1 MNKPLC
7 VLILLCALPAHAA
20 QTGCVQGDC
29 VDGTGTLYYTGGNR
43 YEGQFKAGVV
53 HGQGALTYIG
63 NPITSG
69 NRYEGQFKGGTFHG
83 QGTYTFADGTKY
95 VGDWKAGIRH
105 GQGTLTMPIG
115 YEYVGG
121 WKVGKQHGQGTLTV
135 SDPHGSKYV
144 GAFVDGKQ
152 HGQGTLTLS
161 SGIKYVGAFADGAMH
176 GQGTCRT
183 ISWMDLS
190 GLSPKAWS
198 RMIKPVSSVQVTVA
212 MLLCWLLPGMTDIS
226 SVR

>member
-1 MNKPLC
+1 MVSMNKPLC

-105 GQGTLTMPIG
+105 GQGTLT
-115 YEYVGG
+115 
-121 WKVGKQHGQGTLTV
+121 V

-198 RMIKPVSSVQVTVA
+198 RMIKPVSS
-212 MLLCWLLPGMTDIS
+212 
-226 SVR
+226 

>member
-105 GQGTLTMPIG
+105 GQGTLT
-115 YEYVGG
+115 
-121 WKVGKQHGQGTLTV
+121 V

>member
-1 MNKPLC
+1 MVSMNKPLC

-105 GQGTLTMPIG
+105 GQGTLTM
-115 YEYVGG
+115 
-121 WKVGKQHGQGTLTV
+121 

>member
-105 GQGTLTMPIG
+105 GQGTLTM
-115 YEYVGG
+115 
-121 WKVGKQHGQGTLTV
+121 

>member
-105 GQGTLTMPIG
+105 GQGTLT
-115 YEYVGG
+115 
-121 WKVGKQHGQGTLTV
+121 V

-144 GAFVDGKQ
+144 GPFVDGKQ